1 MTVAF
6 FPASRD
12 LSHASSR
19 IRALSVGKWL
29 SESGDVPISWNDPHA
44 DVAVV
49 FKRPELVERMKLGRK
64 RVIFDISDDYTWSD
78 EHRRAYRSADIIVA
92 GTMVLAQRVRVH
104 NDKIVHIPDC
114 IDPVSSA
121 KAKWRGPWQDNFRHI
136 LWFGCWGSKHHDT
149 GGMRDILSIKDE
161 LNSFDD
167 LALTI
172 CSNSRELFQR
182 VSGELSIPT
191 AYEEWDRNT
200 FGSLLRRHHAVIIP
214 VVDTPYTRAKSHNR
228 VTTAIAAGVPV
239 IASNMPAYL
248 PFGVTTTDW
257 REALAGPWKTADAQ
271 LLEPYAIDWIGEK
284 WKDLLCRAEGRH
296 APGEGQREATP
307 AAPIVV

>member
-29 SESGDVPISWNDPHA
+29 SESGDVPISWNDQHA

-78 EHRRAYRSADIIVA
+78 EHRKAYRSADIIVA

-104 NDKIVHIPDC
+104 NDKIVLIPDC
-114 IDPVSSA
+114 IDPVSA
-121 KAKWRGPWQDNFRHI
+121 VKAKWRGPWQDNFRHI
-136 LWFGCWGSKHHDT
+136 L
-149 GGMRDILSIKDE
+149 SIKDE
-161 LNSFDD
+161 LNGFDD

-200 FGSLLRRHHAVIIP
+200 FGSLLRRH
-214 VVDTPYTRAKSHNR
+214 
-228 VTTAIAAGVPV
+228 
-239 IASNMPAYL
+239 
-248 PFGVTTTDW
+248 
-257 REALAGPWKTADAQ
+257 Q
-271 LLEPYAIDWIGEK
+271 
-284 WKDLLCRAEGRH
+284 
-296 APGEGQREATP
+296 
-307 AAPIVV
+307 